1 MSAPFIASW
10 ISSLVSST
18 ALLPNSGFFWRE
30 SIVGKSGIEKKYNE
44 LLSGK
49 NGSKVVEVNA
59 EQSVVTENM
68 MIQPE
73 PGKNL
78 TLTIDSIAQSALYNA
93 IKKHAEENN
102 FQGGSGVIMNVKN
115 GELIAMTSYPEFDT
129 NVLSQGKDT
138 ELISRYAT
146 DIRKVYLNRAINGL
160 YTPGSIVKPYLAI
173 GALQEGLITPQT
185 TIFSSGQ
192 VEIPNRYNPSQP
204 QIFRDWKKG
213 GHGPTNVYT
222 AIAESVNT
230 FFYAIGGGYKDQ
242 PGLGISKIDTYIN
255 KFRIGTPTGFELEN
269 DKAGTVPSP
278 EWKLKNFKDGAWRLG
293 DTYNSSIGQFGF
305 QVSILQM
312 VRAVGAIANGGLLIT
327 PHIQKDRLI
336 KDSEK
341 EVVTGINPENYDIV
355 RDAMRQTVL
364 RGTAQAL
371 NVSYVSVSAKTGTAQ
386 TGKGNKFMN
395 SWSTGFFPSNNPTY
409 AFVVVMEMAPSTNEA
424 GVVVYT
430 YPVLR

>member
-1 MSAPFIASW
+1 
-10 ISSLVSST
+10 
-18 ALLPNSGFFWRE
+18 
-30 SIVGKSGIEKKYNE
+30 
-44 LLSGK
+44 
-49 NGSKVVEVNA
+49 
-59 EQSVVTENM
+59 
-68 MIQPE
+68 
-73 PGKNL
+73 
-78 TLTIDSIAQSALYNA
+78 
-93 IKKHAEENN
+93 
-102 FQGGSGVIMNVKN
+102 
-115 GELIAMTSYPEFDT
+115 
-129 NVLSQGKDT
+129 
-138 ELISRYAT
+138 
-146 DIRKVYLNRAINGL
+146 
-160 YTPGSIVKPYLAI
+160 
-173 GALQEGLITPQT
+173 
-185 TIFSSGQ
+185 
-192 VEIPNRYNPSQP
+192 
-204 QIFRDWKKG
+204 
-213 GHGPTNVYT
+213 
-222 AIAESVNT
+222 VNT

-293 DTYNSSIGQFGF
+293 DTYNASIGQFGF

-327 PHIQKDRLI
+327 PHIQKDQLI

-371 NVSYVSVSAKTGTAQ
+371 NVSYVPVSAKTGTAQ

-395 SWSTGFFPSNNPTY
+395 SWSTGFFPSNDPTY

-424 GVVVYT
+424 SASRVVRNLLDEIYRQHPEFFT
-430 YPVLR
+430 IES